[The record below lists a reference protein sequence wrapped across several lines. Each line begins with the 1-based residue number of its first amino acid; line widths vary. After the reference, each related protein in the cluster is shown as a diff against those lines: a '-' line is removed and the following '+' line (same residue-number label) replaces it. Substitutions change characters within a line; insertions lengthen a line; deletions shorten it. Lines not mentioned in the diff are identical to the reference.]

1 MAAPD
6 MQRNVL
12 SINVFK
18 DFVVRK
24 IPIYN
29 VIFDFIVRKYCYTVA
44 IYLIVNKYCLQLIL
58 VIIYLTCDCSDSH
71 GTGFLGTY
79 DKIILYHRG
88 HVAEL

>member
-12 SINVFK
+12 SMNVFK
-18 DFVVRK
+18 DYVVRK
-24 IPIYN
+24 YYYAVTIY
-29 VIFDFIVRKYCYTVA
+29 IT
-44 IYLIVNKYCLQLIL
+44 VNKYCFQLIL